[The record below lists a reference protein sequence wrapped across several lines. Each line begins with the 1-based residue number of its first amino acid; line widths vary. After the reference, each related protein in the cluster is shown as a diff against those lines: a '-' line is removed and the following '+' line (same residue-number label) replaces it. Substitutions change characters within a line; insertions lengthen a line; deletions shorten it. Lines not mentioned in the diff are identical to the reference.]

1 MTYRPARIVLLLLLS
16 ALGLAA
22 LPAAA
27 GAAPSFVDSQV
38 KANIL
43 LLQGYIN
50 AAAIKSEFVYPAVAT
65 VKQGGGLVS
74 PIWPANPWTGKSMVP
89 ARSRG
94 NYTYSLTPV
103 GYRLV
108 GHLSKG
114 AYVVTGAV
122 PPWLRDGSAR
132 TGVSLIAQY
141 VDMWA
146 RANGGAPPA
155 AAQVAVGGLV
165 GTQPGMFL
173 WPQDLWRHADMT
185 QGAGAGQYT
194 YAPHGTSYTLNV
206 HLADGTTWSPGH

>member
-1 MTYRPARIVLLLLLS
+1 MTHRPTRIVLLLLLS

-22 LPAAA
+22 LPAVA
-27 GAAPSFVDSQV
+27 GAAPNFVDTQV
-38 KANIL
+38 KADIL

-50 AAAIKSEFVYPAVAT
+50 AAAIKSEFVYPVVAT
-65 VKQGGGLVS
+65 VKQGGGLVA

-94 NYTYSLTPV
+94 NYTYSLTAT

-114 AYVVTGAV
+114 VYVVTGGV
-122 PPWLRDGSAR
+122 PYWLRDDSAR

-146 RANGGAPPA
+146 RANGGAYPA
-155 AAQVAVGGLV
+155 AVQVAAGGAV
-165 GTQPGMFL
+165 GTQIGVPL
-173 WPQDLWRHADMT
+173 WPQDPWRHADMT
-185 QGAGAGQYT
+185 LGAGAGQYT
-194 YAPHGTSYTLNV
+194 YVPRAGGYSLSV
-206 HLADGTTWSPGH
+206 RLADGTTWSPGH

>member
-1 MTYRPARIVLLLLLS
+1 MTHRPARIVLLLRLS
-16 ALGLAA
+16 ALSLAA

-38 KANIL
+38 KADIL

-50 AAAIKSEFVYPAVAT
+50 AAAIKSEFVYPAAAT
-65 VKQGGGLVS
+65 VKQGGGLVA
-74 PIWPANPWTGKSMVP
+74 PIWPANPWTGKPMVP

-94 NYTYSLTPV
+94 NYTYSLTAA

-122 PPWLRDGSAR
+122 PDWLRDDSAR

-146 RANGGAPPA
+146 RANGGAYPA
-155 AAQVAVGGLV
+155 AGQVSAGGLV
-165 GTQPGMFL
+165 GTQPGMYL
-173 WPQDLWRHADMT
+173 WPQDPWRHTDMT
-185 QGAGAGQYT
+185 PGTGAGQFT
-194 YAPHGTSYTLNV
+194 YVSHGAGYTLNV

>member
-1 MTYRPARIVLLLLLS
+1 MTHRPTRIILVLLLS

-22 LPAAA
+22 LPGGA

-50 AAAIKSEFVYPAVAT
+50 AAGIKSEFVYPAAAT
-65 VKQGGGLVS
+65 VKQGGGLVA

-94 NYTYSLTPV
+94 NYTYSPTAT

-114 AYVVTGAV
+114 TYVVTGGV
-122 PPWLRDGSAR
+122 PDWLRDDSAK

-141 VDMWA
+141 IDMWA
-146 RANGGAPPA
+146 RANGGASPA
-155 AAQVAVGGLV
+155 AAEVAGGGAV

-173 WPQDLWRHADMT
+173 WPQDPWRHADMT
-185 QGAGAGQYT
+185 QGTGAGQYT
-194 YAPHGTSYTLNV
+194 YAPRGAGYTLNV

>member
-1 MTYRPARIVLLLLLS
+1 MTHRPTRIVLLLLLS
-16 ALGLAA
+16 ALSLAA

-38 KANIL
+38 KANVL

-65 VKQGGGLVS
+65 VRQGGGLVA

-89 ARSRG
+89 ARGRG
-94 NYTYSLTPV
+94 NYTYSLTAA

-114 AYVVTGAV
+114 AYVVTGGV
-122 PPWLRDGSAR
+122 PDWLRDSSAR

-141 VDMWA
+141 VDLWA
-146 RANGGAPPA
+146 RANGGALPPLDGVA
-155 AAQVAVGGLV
+155 HAGAVGM
-165 GTQPGMFL
+165 QPGMFL
-173 WPQDLWRHADMT
+173 WPQDPWRHADMT
-185 QGAGAGQYT
+185 PGTSAGQYT
-194 YAPHGTSYTLNV
+194 YAPHGTSYTLNA